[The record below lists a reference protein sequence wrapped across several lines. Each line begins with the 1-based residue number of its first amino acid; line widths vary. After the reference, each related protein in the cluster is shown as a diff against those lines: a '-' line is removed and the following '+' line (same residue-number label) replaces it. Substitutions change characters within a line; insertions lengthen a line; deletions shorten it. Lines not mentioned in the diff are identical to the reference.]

1 LTQGQ
6 PHGRPARG
14 SLSIEHMSVENRF
27 FHLAG
32 RVTTLAGSP
41 WAFVLAVILVVVWTL
56 TGPLFGFSDSWQLI
70 ANTTTTL
77 ITFLMVFVIQHA
89 QNRET
94 RAMQLKLDELVGA
107 NEAASNELIDAED
120 LDEQHFKDLD
130 RRFHDLAERAR
141 QLDPSARI
149 SIHDALTEAEKAIAG
164 HEAGQGQQGRRGAQG
179 AS

>member
-1 LTQGQ
+1 M
-6 PHGRPARG
+6 ARKR
-14 SLSIEHMSVENRF
+14 SLEDAFSRFANR
-27 FHLAG
+27 AS
-32 RVTTLAGSP
+32 TATGSP
-41 WAFVLAVILVVVWTL
+41 WAFVIALVLVLGWAL
-56 TGPLFGFSDSWQLI
+56 TGPLFDYSDTWQLI
-70 ANTTTTL
+70 ANTGTTL
-77 ITFLMVFVIQHA
+77 VTFLMVFLIQHA